1 MYDFVDRPISKLDD
15 GGRFLIWSMRS
26 WVKAMSERRCPAGEI
41 GGAFA
46 KWNVIAGLQPF
57 VRIMALFNRHGL
69 ETFQFCQLRCDHVSE
84 HEALILSLVCAV
96 RDQRPEILHDTL
108 LLLIEEE
115 QVGSM
120 LESLVLLGRSLDK
133 AGIFPDRTLGQ
144 APASSNARR
153 TG

>member
-1 MYDFVDRPISKLDD
+1 MYDFVDRPVSTLDE
-15 GGRFLIWSMRS
+15 GARFLVWSMRS

-46 KWNVIAGLQPF
+46 KWNVIAGLKPF

-115 QVGSM
+115 QVGDM
-120 LESLVLLGRSLDK
+120 LDSLVLLGRSLEK
-133 AGIFPDRTLGQ
+133 ACIYPARSLGQ
-144 APASSNARR
+144 AAAPSSARR
-153 TG
+153 AR